1 MEKKNNEWERGTT
14 FKAIQSCLK
23 CIQSILEL
31 LFPPADAR
39 VEVVMAAREWQE
51 SRMREVT
58 ALLRV
63 ERKTLREFVRRYH
76 RLSERSTPRIP
87 RADKSFRK
95 ATGVMG

>member
-1 MEKKNNEWERGTT
+1 MEKKNNERERDTI
-14 FKAIQSCLK
+14 FKAMTSCLK

-31 LFPPADAR
+31 LFPPADAP
-39 VEVVMAAREWQE
+39 VEVTMVAQE
-51 SRMREVT
+51 RRKSRVREVT

-63 ERKTLREFVRRYH
+63 ERKTLGESIRRYH
-76 RLSERSTPRIP
+76 QLSERSTPRIP